1 MPVRVQNFRSKL
13 LIALTVLGVWAGLAA
28 GPLGAGAEGA
38 DRKPA
43 DRVASPALAVSSV
56 PDSSAGAPAAADA
69 LAADDATPA
78 ASLSSPPAEA
88 AAAPAVSA
96 AAALVP
102 SERLYL
108 EPILTQ
114 AARDHALPVD
124 LILAQAWAESGW
136 RVDAV
141 SHKGAV
147 GVLQIMPK
155 AADFISTRLL
165 KLDQPLD
172 SREPAANA
180 RMGARFMRHLLDRL
194 DGDLRQALIAYNQ
207 GLAGLRRKGP
217 VPAAELYADRV
228 LALRPVFA
236 GRA

>member
-1 MPVRVQNFRSKL
+1 MPFRVRNFRSKV
-13 LIALTVLGVWAGLAA
+13 LIALTVLGLWAGLAA
-28 GPLGAGAEGA
+28 GSLGPGAQSSDAE
-38 DRKPA
+38 PA
-43 DRVASPALAVSSV
+43 DRTAPRTVAIDAVAASSG
-56 PDSSAGAPAAADA
+56 GAPAAADA
-69 LAADDATPA
+69 LAAD
-78 ASLSSPPAEA
+78 E
-88 AAAPAVSA
+88 AAPAVAPALSP

-102 SERLYL
+102 ADRLYL

-114 AARDHALPVD
+114 AARDYGLPVD

-172 SREPAANA
+172 ARDPASNA
-180 RMGARFMRHLLDRL
+180 RMGARVMRHLLDRL
-194 DGDLRQALIAYNQ
+194 DGDPRRALIAYNQ
-207 GLAGLRRKGP
+207 GLSGLFRKGP
-217 VPAAELYADRV
+217 VPAAESYADKV

-236 GRA
+236 GA

>member
-1 MPVRVQNFRSKL
+1 MPIRVRNFRPKV
-13 LIALTVLGVWAGLAA
+13 LIALPLLGVWAGLAA
-28 GPLGAGAEGA
+28 GPMGAEA
-38 DRKPA
+38 ESSDPKPA
-43 DRVASPALAVSSV
+43 EQAASAPIAISSV
-56 PDSSAGAPAAADA
+56 APSPVTPAAADV
-69 LAADDATPA
+69 LAVDEAAPAATPA
-78 ASLSSPPAEA
+78 PAPEAVPASPA
-88 AAAPAVSA
+88 S
-96 AAALVP
+96 ALVP
-102 SERLYL
+102 AERLYL

-114 AARDHALPVD
+114 AAQDHGLPVD

-141 SHKGAV
+141 SNKGAV

-165 KLDQPLD
+165 KLPQPLD
-172 SREPAANA
+172 SNNPTENA
-180 RMGARFMRHLLDRL
+180 RMGARYMRHLIDRL

-217 VPAAELYADRV
+217 VPAAESYADKV

-236 GRA
+236 GAA

>member
-1 MPVRVQNFRSKL
+1 MPIRVRNFRPKV
-13 LIALTVLGVWAGLAA
+13 LIAVCFLGVQAGLAA
-28 GPLGAGAEGA
+28 GPMGAGAESS
-38 DRKPA
+38 DRKAA
-43 DRVASPALAVSSV
+43 DQVAPALIAASAV
-56 PDSSAGAPAAADA
+56 PDSASAPAPASAPAADTLATDDA
-69 LAADDATPA
+69 AQVSAAATPA
-78 ASLSSPPAEA
+78 ASPSP
-88 AAAPAVSA
+88 

-102 SERLYL
+102 AERLYL
-108 EPILTQ
+108 EPVLTQ
-114 AARDHALPVD
+114 AARDYNLPVD

-172 SREPAANA
+172 RLDPAANA
-180 RMGARFMRHLLDRL
+180 RMGARFMRHLLDRF
-194 DGDLRQALIAYNQ
+194 DGDPRQALIAYNQ
-207 GLAGLRRKGP
+207 GLSGLLRKGP
-217 VPAAELYADRV
+217 VPGAESYADKV

-236 GRA
+236 AGA

>member
-1 MPVRVQNFRSKL
+1 MPFRVRNFRPKV
-13 LIALTVLGVWAGLAA
+13 LIVLTVLGLWAGLAA
-28 GPLGAGAEGA
+28 GSLGPGARSSGAE
-38 DRKPA
+38 PA
-43 DRVASPALAVSSV
+43 DQMASGTVAIDAVPASSG
-56 PDSSAGAPAAADA
+56 GAPAAADA
-69 LAADDATPA
+69 LAADEAGPAVAPA
-78 ASLSSPPAEA
+78 ASP
-88 AAAPAVSA
+88 

-102 SERLYL
+102 ADRLYL

-114 AARDHALPVD
+114 AARDYGLPVD

-172 SREPAANA
+172 ARDPASNA

-194 DGDLRQALIAYNQ
+194 DGDPRRALIAYNQ
-207 GLAGLRRKGP
+207 GLSGLFRKGP
-217 VPAAELYADRV
+217 VPAAESYADKV

-236 GRA
+236 GA